1 MFNKENVK
9 ISMGQ
14 RGLAAALVIAPL
26 SWAGSALAA
35 EPKGCNAFKWPLQ
48 HEAEL
53 LLRADKPQL
62 PSGAAAKLEHAY
74 DLKLA
79 PFDKAQLPTPPE
91 RMPKTSDSTAG
102 FVTFEA
108 PAAGSYQITLTD
120 GAWIDIVQAATPSSR
135 PPSVGPPTAPGCAK
149 ASASLSRRSRSPSR
163 SAASTCPPSGSSWS
177 RRAVRRSKRLRRSA
191 GGEPS
196 N

>member
-1 MFNKENVK
+1 MPSNGRCS
-9 ISMGQ
+9 I
-14 RGLAAALVIAPL
+14 
-26 SWAGSALAA
+26 
-35 EPKGCNAFKWPLQ
+35 
-48 HEAEL
+48 EAEL

-62 PSGAAAKLEHAY
+62 PSGAAAKLDHAY

-120 GAWIDIVQAATPSSR
+120 GAWIDIVQGGHAVKPAAFSGATDCPGVRKSIRFALAAQPFTIQISR
-135 PPSVGPPTAPGCAK
+135 VNVPAIGFIVEPEGGAK
-149 ASASLSRRSRSPSR
+149 
-163 SAASTCPPSGSSWS
+163 
-177 RRAVRRSKRLRRSA
+177 K
-191 GGEPS
+191 
-196 N
+196 